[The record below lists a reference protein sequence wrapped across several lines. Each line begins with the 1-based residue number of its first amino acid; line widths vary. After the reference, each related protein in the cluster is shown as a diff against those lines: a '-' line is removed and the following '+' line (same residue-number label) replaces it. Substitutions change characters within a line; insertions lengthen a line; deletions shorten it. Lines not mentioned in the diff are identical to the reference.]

1 MKKNIPNVDISRTER
16 LIKSRDYGRMY
27 PNADEN
33 EKTGGFRVFAEVRVK
48 LWKMSSDIIQSL
60 IKWVKIWEVLQNGT
74 YDSKGYR

>member
-1 MKKNIPNVDISRTER
+1 
-16 LIKSRDYGRMY
+16 MY